1 MNNEHTAEEAGQMDD
16 KTTDINFKD
25 LTEDQRAEIEMIKD
39 GMRVSKVVATR
50 AVKTKNGDFFVGM
63 SAAWDTR
70 QEDAGGLGADLIDG
84 MEDGEQQAAIM
95 DGGMTL
101 KKAKIAGYILGMQV
115 DLQAM
120 GHALGG
126 GAISPDQHRQACTA
140 IKRNYGKLLAIAVV
154 GKNGGSE

>member
-1 MNNEHTAEEAGQMDD
+1 MAD
-16 KTTDINFKD
+16 KTETQISFKD
-25 LTEDQRAEIEMIKD
+25 LTEDQRAEIELVKN

-70 QEDAGGLGADLIDG
+70 QEDAGGMGADLIDA
-84 MEDGEQQAAIM
+84 MAEGEQQDAIM
-95 DGGMTL
+95 QGGL
-101 KKAKIAGYILGMQV
+101 SLRKAKIAGLILGMQV

-126 GAISPDQHRQACTA
+126 GAINEGDHRQACAA
-140 IKRNYGKLLAIAVV
+140 IKRNYGKLLALAVV
-154 GKNGGSE
+154 GKNGGSEG